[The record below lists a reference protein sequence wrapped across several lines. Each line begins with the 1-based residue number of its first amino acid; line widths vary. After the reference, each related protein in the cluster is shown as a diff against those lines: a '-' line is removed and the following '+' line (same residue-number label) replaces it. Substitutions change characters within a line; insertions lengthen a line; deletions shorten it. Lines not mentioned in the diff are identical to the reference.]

1 MMLTAYLMYM
11 IEYFMSIIED
21 GMVCI
26 SDNMKRGFD
35 KGGNVVK
42 WNGLCKPWIGEQL
55 RSPTTTTYL
64 KSQFIFYFFLFK

>member
-11 IEYFMSIIED
+11 IEDFMSRIED
-21 GMVCI
+21 CMVWI
-26 SDNMKRGFD
+26 SDNMKRGFA

-64 KSQFIFYFFLFK
+64 TSQFIFYFLFF